1 MLLRES
7 RPSSLTLQ
15 TSNPPLSPRLVAN
28 PQEPIY
34 SLHPFK
40 ILRAFLYPRPVR
52 NRRRGREIRILGC
65 EVTLSQAFVP
75 RDGRRFQRHV
85 LLDTVVFTYWRL
97 GGALRSLRGR
107 KHVAPMYLLRLSLSL
122 HGFGEV
128 VLSALAGKGRRGV
141 WRKGEEEGHFY
152 VLFRCGVP
160 AFIFDHDSTPYAHF
174 VAEPRDEVGVAAWEA
189 YGQDWTCWCVGEGDG

>member
-1 MLLRES
+1 MKTERFLNGLPYKSASLSHIQLSLSPTCSSNIVWFILGQRSLLLRES

-40 ILRAFLYPRPVR
+40 VLRAFLYPRPVR

-85 LLDTVVFTYWRL
+85 LLVTVLFTYW
-97 GGALRSLRGR
+97 
-107 KHVAPMYLLRLSLSL
+107 
-122 HGFGEV
+122 
-128 VLSALAGKGRRGV
+128 
-141 WRKGEEEGHFY
+141 
-152 VLFRCGVP
+152 
-160 AFIFDHDSTPYAHF
+160 
-174 VAEPRDEVGVAAWEA
+174 
-189 YGQDWTCWCVGEGDG
+189 